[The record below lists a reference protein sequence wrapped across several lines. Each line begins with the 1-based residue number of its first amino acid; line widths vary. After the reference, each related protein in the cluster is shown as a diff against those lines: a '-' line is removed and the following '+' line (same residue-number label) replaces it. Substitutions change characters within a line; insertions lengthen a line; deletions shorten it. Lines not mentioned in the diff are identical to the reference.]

1 MRLTVI
7 GTGYVGLVTGA
18 CFADAGHEVL
28 CVDTNIKKISNLKK
42 NILPIY
48 EEGLENIVNLN
59 IKKKRL
65 LFTSSY
71 KQAAQ
76 FSKIIFIAV
85 DTPPKKNGQANLESI
100 EKFCD

>member
-1 MRLTVI
+1 MKISVI
-7 GTGYVGLVTGA
+7 GSGYVGLVTGA

-48 EEGLENIVNLN
+48 EEGLDNIVNSN

-65 LFTSSY
+65 
-71 KQAAQ
+71 
-76 FSKIIFIAV
+76 
-85 DTPPKKNGQANLESI
+85 ER
-100 EKFCD
+100 